1 MEKIPL
7 STINPIIIKISS
19 IKNIKVFS
27 VGKYNGMFNESERA
41 GKVLNR
47 FNEKSQTN
55 QDYFYECLCQFTCRG
70 RGCLPE
76 YIHAGAYGRANPYMV
91 HCVFGFP

>member
-27 VGKYNGMFNESERA
+27 VGKYSRMFKESKREA
-41 GKVLNR
+41 KVLNS
-47 FNEKSQTN
+47 FNENNPRTIYKSN
-55 QDYFYECLCQFTCRG
+55 NEIRFISR
-70 RGCLPE
+70 
-76 YIHAGAYGRANPYMV
+76 
-91 HCVFGFP
+91 

>member
-27 VGKYNGMFNESERA
+27 VGKYSRMFKESKREA
-41 GKVLNR
+41 KVLNS
-47 FNEKSQTN
+47 FNEKNDRYNNIPSE
-55 QDYFYECLCQFTCRG
+55 F
-70 RGCLPE
+70 
-76 YIHAGAYGRANPYMV
+76 
-91 HCVFGFP
+91 FPSATLYLKFNMLF

>member
-27 VGKYNGMFNESERA
+27 VGKYSGMFNESEREC
-41 GKVLNR
+41 KVLNS
-47 FNEKSQTN
+47 FNESTN
-55 QDYFYECLCQFTCRG
+55 KYKL
-70 RGCLPE
+70 LS
-76 YIHAGAYGRANPYMV
+76 
-91 HCVFGFP
+91 